1 MTIHRVKPLNPEL
14 KKIVLKK
21 LLLRQV
27 LQTVES
33 DAAERLLQLR
43 LVAYDNACMV
53 PQRITSISSIPRQ
66 ELLWSAPSVK

>member
-53 PQRITSISSIPRQ
+53 PQRITSIFSIPRQ